1 MPTLTPKPHGY
12 SRKYRKKL
20 RRKGK
25 RSTTKYAA
33 LFIVVGVFMLSAGS
47 TIFLFNSTRFD
58 DDAGATITTWSEVTD
73 PETGGVYYWNQATG
87 ETTWR
92 RPRELESLRRPPP
105 KPPAPKNGD
114 DRVISSRS
122 DSHRDSHQD
131 SHQDESKKHNILSDP
146 IHVPSIPKKPD
157 PIHVDLPKL
166 DETPPVPSKKPP
178 PPSSKKCTAENV
190 MTGMD
195 LRGGDMPL
203 PDGEV
208 YNILSLESCCVACRE
223 NAQCVA
229 WVYQSTSK
237 VCYLKNRETT
247 EVRGHVDLSAGRIP
261 GRVPVCSLS
270 LSLSL
275 SHTHTHTAWQ
285 RTAQ

>member
-1 MPTLTPKPHGY
+1 MPTLTPKPHGF

-33 LFIVVGVFMLSAGS
+33 LFIVVGIFMLSAGS
-47 TIFLFNSTRFD
+47 TMFLFNSSRFD
-58 DDAGATITTWSEVTD
+58 DDASATTTTWSEVTD
-73 PETGGVYYWNQATG
+73 PETGGVYFWNQATG

-92 RPRELESLRRPPP
+92 RPRELEPFRRPPP
-105 KPPAPKNGD
+105 KPPAPKRD
-114 DRVISSRS
+114 DDASRS
-122 DSHRDSHQD
+122 DSHQEDTSVP
-131 SHQDESKKHNILSDP
+131 K
-146 IHVPSIPKKPD
+146 HVPSVPKHVPSVPKKLN
-157 PIHVDLPKL
+157 PIHVDLPEL

-178 PPSSKKCTAENV
+178 PPSSKSLKCTAENV

-195 LRGGDMPL
+195 LRGGDLPL

-208 YNILSLESCCVACRE
+208 YNILSVESCCVTCRE

-237 VCYLKNRETT
+237 VCYLKNREST
-247 EVRGHVDLSAGRIP
+247 EVPGHADLSAGRIP
-261 GRVPVCSLS
+261 GRVPVCSHSS
-270 LSLSL
+270 LSLYHSL
-275 SHTHTHTAWQ
+275 YHFYAMNDNQ
-285 RTAQ
+285 